1 MTEVLPAA
9 REYQTV
15 VMDSRRWSE
24 FRFREGDIMI
34 GTWAKSGTTWMQ
46 QIISQLVFNGA
57 EGLLAIDIAP
67 WLATGARSP
76 GAGTTI

>member
-1 MTEVLPAA
+1 
-9 REYQTV
+9 
-15 VMDSRRWSE
+15 
-24 FRFREGDIMI
+24 MI

-57 EGLLAIDIAP
+57 EGLPAIDIAP